1 MLKPSHPHMFTY
13 SHIHKL
19 TPSHLLT
26 FTHTHIFTSFD
37 LHILTSAPFT
47 HLLSLSLSF
56 SLALHLHIFTSSYLH
71 ILTSSH
77 LLIFTSSHLH
87 ILTSSHS
94 VSLSLSPLSLS
105 LSLLSLSLS
114 LYLSLSLS
122 LFSLKAAGSANEAPQ
137 YGHPFARNEVRVS
150 KLGMFCNLTS
160 SAATLSQE
168 MRFERLK
175 AEVFLRLYNFG
186 GNPWSLSVKNWCVF
200 SILPLRWQ
208 PLLRANAEDV
218 TSQKTISF
226 LTTEPHFVRKGC
238 RQINQTRKTPSLF
251 DFWRSNLV
259 SCERVA
265 VEDVKSQKKSVFD
278 TRTSFRAKR
287 LPRRMQNRKKN
298 ISFWHSN
305 FISRERVA
313 TEVVKSQK
321 THQLLTLER
330 SVKSGWFFLR
340 FYNFGSNP
348 FVRNEVRVS
357 KTDCFLR
364 LWLVR
369 S

>member
-1 MLKPSHPHMFTY
+1 MEACYTSSHAQA
-13 SHIHKL
+13 
-19 TPSHLLT
+19 
-26 FTHTHIFTSFD
+26 FTSSHV
-37 LHILTSAPFT
+37 HILTYSQT
-47 HLLSLSLSF
+47 HT
-56 SLALHLHIFTSSYLH
+56 FTSSYLH
-71 ILTSSH
+71 THSHLHIFWSSHPHICTLHTSSLSLFLSRSSPSH
-77 LLIFTSSHLH
+77 LHIFLPSHTYIFTSSHLH
-87 ILTSSHS
+87 IFSSSHPHIFS
-94 VSLSLSPLSLS
+94 LCLSLSLPSLSLSPLSLS
-105 LSLLSLSLS
+105 I
-114 LYLSLSLS
+114 SLS

-265 VEDVKSQKKSVFD
+265 VEDVKSQKISVFD

-287 LPRRMQNRKKN
+287 LPRRMQNRKKTLVFDTRT
-298 ISFWHSN
+298 SF
-305 FISRERVA
+305 RA
-313 TEVVKSQK
+313 KG
-321 THQLLTLER
+321 LLPKL
-330 SVKSGWFFLR
+330 
-340 FYNFGSNP
+340 
-348 FVRNEVRVS
+348 
-357 KTDCFLR
+357 
-364 LWLVR
+364 
-369 S
+369 

>member
-1 MLKPSHPHMFTY
+1 MEACYTSSHAQAFTS
-13 SHIHKL
+13 SHVHKL
-19 TPSHLLT
+19 TPSHLFT
-26 FTHTHIFTSFD
+26 FTHAHIFTSFD
-37 LHILTSAPFT
+37 LHIFTSAPFT
-47 HLLSLSLSF
+47 HLLSLFLSR
-56 SLALHLHIFTSSYLH
+56 SSPSHLHIFLP
-71 ILTSSH
+71 SH
-77 LLIFTSSHLH
+77 TYIFTSSHLH
-87 ILTSSHS
+87 IFSSSHPHIFS
-94 VSLSLSPLSLS
+94 LCLSLSPLLSLS
-105 LSLLSLSLS
+105 LSLLSLSL
-114 LYLSLSLS
+114 YLSLS
-122 LFSLKAAGSANEAPQ
+122 LFSLKAAGSADDAPQ

-226 LTTEPHFVRKGC
+226 NLTTEPHFVRKGC

-265 VEDVKSQKKSVFD
+265 AEDVKSQKISVFD

-287 LPRRMQNRKKN
+287 LPRRM
-298 ISFWHSN
+298 
-305 FISRERVA
+305 
-313 TEVVKSQK
+313 
-321 THQLLTLER
+321 
-330 SVKSGWFFLR
+330 
-340 FYNFGSNP
+340 
-348 FVRNEVRVS
+348 
-357 KTDCFLR
+357 
-364 LWLVR
+364 
-369 S
+369 

>member
-1 MLKPSHPHMFTY
+1 MEGDKIGKKKHPNLLYTDGLTLSEKVWAKGSSKSGGMLYIFTC
-13 SHIHKL
+13 SSLHIL
-19 TPSHLLT
+19 TCS
-26 FTHTHIFTSFD
+26 HTHIFTNSH
-37 LHILTSAPFT
+37 LHIFLPSHTLTSS
-47 HLLSLSLSF
+47 HLLIFTSSHLHPSHIFSLSLSF

-105 LSLLSLSLS
+105 LSLSSSLSLSRLSLS
-114 LYLSLSLS
+114 LYLSLS

-168 MRFERLK
+168 NEVRALK
-175 AEVFLRLYNFG
+175 SWGVFCDFTTSAATLEVWVSKTDVF
-186 GNPWSLSVKNWCVF
+186 F

-226 LTTEPHFVRKGC
+226 LTTEPHFVRKGLPPD
-238 RQINQTRKTPSLF
+238 QPNSQNTVT
-251 DFWRSNLV
+251 FWLLDARTSF
-259 SCERVA
+259 RAKGFA
-265 VEDVKSQKKSVFD
+265 VEDVKSQKISVFD

-287 LPRRMQNRKKN
+287 LPR
-298 ISFWHSN
+298 
-305 FISRERVA
+305 EDA
-313 TEVVKSQK
+313 KSQK
-321 THQLLTLER
+321 KH
-330 SVKSGWFFLR
+330 
-340 FYNFGSNP
+340 
-348 FVRNEVRVS
+348 
-357 KTDCFLR
+357 
-364 LWLVR
+364 
-369 S
+369 